1 MTPPPPARLSMTTC
15 CPSDSVRRLPMTRA
29 IRSTPPPG
37 GNGTSSL
44 SGRDGYSAVA
54 AVAHA
59 AKVSDAASRRRFH
72 CIVLEYQQIS
82 RTSGGLQPRG
92 RDSASMTEQVY
103 AHAAVMT
110 GQPHSGHSPAG
121 CPVEETLC
129 PVVAHEWVNDEYKHL
144 VVKATPK
151 ALAAQPGQ
159 FFHLL
164 CPSPDEGEVWFRRPQ
179 SVYRVARST
188 GRVEFLYKVA
198 GRGTKGLTSLEP
210 GDTLNMLGPL
220 GVGFKLE
227 PQWKNVVVL
236 GRGVGLATMAPIS
249 QLAGERGVRVTAIL
263 SARSEELAMAA
274 DLFETVGTVIK
285 VLDTD
290 GTSAVENV
298 EAILRRLIAE
308 RKADAFFTCGSNR
321 LMQLMKRLG
330 KAHGIPAQMAME
342 QIMACGLGPCYIC
355 VRTFE
360 VNGKLEMRR
369 VCVEG
374 PVFDLQEC
382 LGW

>member
-1 MTPPPPARLSMTTC
+1 MPDHVYAT
-15 CPSDSVRRLPMTRA
+15 
-29 IRSTPPPG
+29 
-37 GNGTSSL
+37 
-44 SGRDGYSAVA
+44 A
-54 AVAHA
+54 AV
-59 AKVSDAASRRRFH
+59 
-72 CIVLEYQQIS
+72 
-82 RTSGGLQPRG
+82 T
-92 RDSASMTEQVY
+92 
-103 AHAAVMT
+103 T
-110 GQPHSGHSPAG
+110 GKAGSGHSPAE
-121 CPVEETLC
+121 CPAEETLC
-129 PVVAHEWVNDEYKHL
+129 PVVAHEWINEEYKHL

-179 SVYRVARST
+179 SIYRVARSS
-188 GRVEFLYKVA
+188 GRIEFLYKVV
-198 GRGTKGLTSLEP
+198 GRGTKGLANLKP

-227 PQWKNVVVL
+227 PAWKNVVVL

-274 DLFETVGTVIK
+274 DLFESVGTVIK

-308 RKADAFFTCGSNR
+308 RKADAFFTCGANR

-330 KAHGIPAQMAME
+330 KEHDIPGQMAME

-360 VNGKLEMRR
+360 VNGKHEMRR

>member
-1 MTPPPPARLSMTTC
+1 MLDHIYAT
-15 CPSDSVRRLPMTRA
+15 
-29 IRSTPPPG
+29 
-37 GNGTSSL
+37 
-44 SGRDGYSAVA
+44 SAV
-54 AVAHA
+54 VAG
-59 AKVSDAASRRRFH
+59 K
-72 CIVLEYQQIS
+72 
-82 RTSGGLQPRG
+82 SG
-92 RDSASMTEQVY
+92 
-103 AHAAVMT
+103 
-110 GQPHSGHSPAG
+110 SGHTPAV

-129 PVVAHEWVNDEYKHL
+129 PVVAHEWVNDQYKHL

-164 CPSPDEGEVWFRRPQ
+164 CPSPDEGELWFRRPQ
-179 SVYRVARST
+179 SVYRIARSS
-188 GRVEFLYKVA
+188 GRIEFLYKVV
-198 GRGTKGLTSLEP
+198 GRGTKGLATLEP
-210 GDTLNMLGPL
+210 GGTLNMVGPL
-220 GVGFKLE
+220 GVGFTLE
-227 PQWKNVVVL
+227 PGWKNVVVL

-274 DLFETVGTVIK
+274 DLFESVGTVIK

-298 EAILRRLIAE
+298 EAILRRTVAE
-308 RKADAFFTCGSNR
+308 KKADAFFTCGSNR

-330 KAHGIPAQMAME
+330 KEHGIPGQMAME

-360 VNGKLEMRR
+360 VNGKLELRR